1 MEPEKQSCAKKIG
14 CEGVLTGRGACLW
27 NVLLSPVLLVY
38 HCLSIYVF
46 SCLGAMIRRFVVK
59 VFCCLCESMC
69 LKCMLFTDKDFP
81 ADDASLGKWRQENPG
96 KKVIWV
102 RAKDLKLKG
111 EFENQEL
118 ALFAG
123 RIEPKDIC
131 QGALGDCWLMSA
143 LACMAEFPGL
153 IRKVFITREESLF
166 GKYSVR
172 LFDGGTKQW
181 ITVTVDD
188 YFPVNAD
195 SGEPVFTK
203 PNGRELWVMVLEK
216 AMAKFVGSYGGL
228 DAGNEVW
235 AWTAMTGSHVYG
247 FKRTDNSWLK
257 KNFAFQRETFR
268 QRKIFVDMSKKEEK
282 LSDDHFWHVLLLFD
296 FRDAIL
302 SASISNDGE
311 HQRPDGLVA
320 GHAYSLLQVKEAGGF
335 RLIQL
340 RNPWGSF
347 EWKGAWSDGNSL
359 WTTHPN
365 VAKALE
371 YTQGDDGSF
380 WMSYEDFLRTYNTV
394 DVCDSDV
401 NIRDLTLDRREDT
414 GCFGIVGGCLV
425 GVSKYWCC
433 CEGCRFLY
441 CGHVSSP
448 DTPTGSSC
456 CAPWM
461 FVNEPVKKLRSWW
474 RSRKT
479 LAKHENPV

>member
-1 MEPEKQSCAKKIG
+1 MSKTHPNERIK
-14 CEGVLTGRGACLW
+14 
-27 NVLLSPVLLVY
+27 
-38 HCLSIYVF
+38 
-46 SCLGAMIRRFVVK
+46 
-59 VFCCLCESMC
+59 
-69 LKCMLFTDKDFP
+69 
-81 ADDASLGKWRQENPG
+81 
-96 KKVIWV
+96 WV
-102 RAKDLKLKG
+102 RAGELKLKG
-111 EFENQEL
+111 EFQTQQL

-123 RIEPKDIC
+123 KIEPKDIC
-131 QGALGDCWLMSA
+131 QGALGDCWLLSA

-153 IRKVFITREESLF
+153 VRKVFLTLECSPH

-235 AWTAMTGSHVYG
+235 AWAAMTGSHVYG
-247 FKRTDNSWLK
+247 FKQTNGVWEK
-257 KNFAFQRETFR
+257 KNYVFKPDTFR
-268 QRKIFVDMSKKEEK
+268 QRKIYVDLSVKKEK
-282 LSDDHFWHVLLLFD
+282 FVQDHFWHVLLLFD
-296 FRDAIL
+296 LRDAII
-302 SASISNDGE
+302 SASISSDGE
-311 HQRPDGLVA
+311 QKRTDGLVA
-320 GHAYSLLQVKEAGGF
+320 GHAYSLLQVKEVDGF
-335 RLIQL
+335 RLVQL

-347 EWKGAWSDGNSL
+347 EWKGAWSDGDGM
-359 WTTHPN
+359 WTTHPA
-365 VAKALE
+365 VAEAVGHNKA
-371 YTQGDDGSF
+371 DDGAF
-380 WMSYEDFLRTYNTV
+380 WMSYDDFITMYTCV
-394 DVCDSDV
+394 DVCDRDV
-401 NIRDLTLDRREDT
+401 DIKDLTLDRKEDT